1 MGSRSHQRARLSW
14 WQESLLLL
22 VLALVTSI
30 VVKTFFAQMF
40 FVPSASMRPELMEDD
55 RILVEKIS
63 TWDGE
68 VERGEVVVFQD
79 PGGWL
84 GATPE
89 PTGAQALLSL
99 VGLYPDGG
107 HLVKRVIAV
116 GGDTVAC
123 CGRRGRLT
131 VNGQP
136 LDEKAYLH
144 RDVAPSQRDFEVV
157 VPDDAVWVMG
167 DNRSNS
173 QDSRF
178 HMNDPGRGA
187 VPVENVVGKVW
198 AIVWPT
204 DRLEELDIPGTFED
218 VPAPEAAGSR

>member
-1 MGSRSHQRARLSW
+1 MGGHSRERKKMSW

-22 VLALVTSI
+22 GLALGTSI
-30 VVKTFFAQMF
+30 LVKAFLVQMF

-55 RILVEKIS
+55 RILVEKVS
-63 TWDGE
+63 LWDGE
-68 VERGEVVVFQD
+68 VARGDVVVFQD

-89 PTGAQALLSL
+89 PTGLQALLSL

-107 HLVKRVIAV
+107 HLVKRAVAV
-116 GGDTVAC
+116 GGDRVVC
-123 CGRRGRLT
+123 CDRQGRIT
-131 VNGQP
+131 VNGVP
-136 LDEKAYLH
+136 LEEGEYL
-144 RDVAPSQRDFEVV
+144 RDDVRPSQREFELV

-178 HMNDPGRGA
+178 HMDGPADGA
-187 VPVENVVGKVW
+187 VPQANVVGKVW

-204 DRLEELDIPGTFED
+204 DRWEVLDTPDTYRD
-218 VPAPEAAGSR
+218 VTAGR

>member
-1 MGSRSHQRARLSW
+1 MGGHRGEPRKLNW

-22 VLALVTSI
+22 GLALVTSI
-30 VVKTFFAQMF
+30 VVKAFLMQMF
-40 FVPSASMRPELMEDD
+40 FVPSASMRPELIEQD

-68 VERGEVVVFQD
+68 VDRGDVVVFED

-89 PTGAQALLSL
+89 PNGFQQLLSI
-99 VGLYPDGG
+99 VGLYPEGG
-107 HLVKRVIAV
+107 HLVKRVVAV
-116 GGDTVAC
+116 GGDRVVC
-123 CGRRGRLT
+123 CGKQGRIT
-131 VNGQP
+131 VNGVP
-136 LDEKAYLH
+136 LEEGDYLRDGVRPSEKQF
-144 RDVAPSQRDFEVV
+144 DVV

-178 HMNDPGRGA
+178 HMGQPGGGT
-187 VPVENVVGKVW
+187 VPLDNVVGKVW

-204 DRLEELDIPGTFED
+204 SRMEILDTPPTYEA
-218 VPAPEAAGSR
+218 VPERAAP